1 MPFSQDVIHLH
12 FESLAFG
19 VTVACGMNTF
29 FLWVIAAI
37 PSYGAT
43 WEQQVVSSQSE
54 YWCSRLSSTT
64 WKILTIF
71 KLGSIASSVL
81 SVVYEVVQ
89 VRKGS
94 MLLAFAM
101 LCPFAV
107 LLGGILAW
115 YDLELLKIKQFD
127 SLWLCFLSHMK

>member
-1 MPFSQDVIHLH
+1 MPLLQP
-12 FESLAFG
+12 
-19 VTVACGMNTF
+19 
-29 FLWVIAAI
+29 FLLM
-37 PSYGAT
+37 YGAT

-71 KLGSIASSVL
+71 KLGSIASSVE

-89 VRKGS
+89 ARKGS

-101 LCPFAV
+101 LYPFAV
-107 LLGGILAW
+107 PLGRNLAW
-115 YDLELLKIKQFD
+115 YDLELLKSNNLIACGFVF
-127 SLWLCFLSHMK
+127 SFT

>member
-1 MPFSQDVIHLH
+1 MLSFPYSFSQDVIHLH
-12 FESLAFG
+12 VRLLQP
-19 VTVACGMNTF
+19 
-29 FLWVIAAI
+29 FLLM
-37 PSYGAT
+37 YGAT

-71 KLGSIASSVL
+71 KLGSIASSVE

-89 VRKGS
+89 ARKGS

-101 LCPFAV
+101 LYPFAV
-107 LLGGILAW
+107 PLGRNLAW
-115 YDLELLKIKQFD
+115 YDLELLKSNNLIACGFVF
-127 SLWLCFLSHMK
+127 SFT